1 MNTCGYN
8 SSLIVDEIQP
18 IAFSSVFAERM
29 LSCYFALLRSEV
41 FLFIVIS
48 AEYENLFIFFHSRE
62 DVDYSRMKYDT
73 ISSGM

>member
-1 MNTCGYN
+1 
-8 SSLIVDEIQP
+8 
-18 IAFSSVFAERM
+18 M